1 MPWRVG
7 SKKTGKGWPILKKQK
22 SGGWKTVGYSSSKEK
37 AQASIRARRAAEYGD
52 KR

>member
-1 MPWRVG
+1 MPWKTG
-7 SKKTGKGWPILKKQK
+7 KQTGKGWQILKKE
-22 SGGWKTVGYSSSKEK
+22 GNRWKVVGHSDTKQE

>member
-7 SKKTGKGWPILKKQK
+7 SKKTSKGWPILKKRE
-22 SGGWKTVGYSSSKEK
+22 SGGWKTVGHSSSKEQ
-37 AQASIRARRAAEYGD
+37 ARASIRARRAAEYGD